1 MAFVAFDVEIAKPVP
16 DGPDILAHRP
26 GIACAAIAREG
37 AARASILFDPAES
50 LELFDSATKAMTRE
64 GAGRILAALE
74 EAVGRGDTLVT
85 WNGAGFDFRLL
96 ADETGRHADCARL
109 VMASVDMMFQV
120 LCDRGH
126 PLSLDAA
133 LKGAGL
139 PPKMDQVTLRS
150 GEAVHISGAEAP
162 QYWQAGEYSAVAA
175 YCAADTER
183 TAALAAVCQKS
194 RRLAWTSQ
202 KGRPNEIYLR
212 TGWLTV
218 EQCLALPLP
227 DTSWMTKPMRREDVL
242 AWTGASTSRRG

>member
-16 DGPDILAHRP
+16 DGPDILAHHP
-26 GIACAAIAREG
+26 GIACAATAREG
-37 AARASILFDPAES
+37 DARASILFDPSES
-50 LELFDSATKAMTRE
+50 PELFEPATKALTRD
-64 GAGRILAALE
+64 GSLRILAALE

-109 VMASVDMMFQV
+109 ALASVDMMFQV
-120 LCDRGH
+120 LCERGH

-133 LKGAGL
+133 LKGAAL
-139 PPKMDQVTLRS
+139 PPKMTEVTLRS

-162 QYWQAGEYSAVAA
+162 QYWQAGEFAAVAA
-175 YCAADTER
+175 Y
-183 TAALAAVCQKS
+183 AAVCQKS
-194 RRLAWTSQ
+194 RQLAWVSQ
-202 KGRPNEIYLR
+202 KGRPNQVYLR

-227 DTSWMTKPMRREDVL
+227 DTSWMTKPMSRDDVL
-242 AWTGASTSRRG
+242 AWTKPTRP

>member
-1 MAFVAFDVEIAKPVP
+1 MAFIAFDVEIAKPVP
-16 DGPDILAHRP
+16 DGPDILVHRP
-26 GIACAAIAREG
+26 GIACAALAREG
-37 AARASILFDPAES
+37 GEPASILFDPSAS
-50 LELFDSATKAMTRE
+50 PELFDAKSRTMSRDGAML
-64 GAGRILAALE
+64 ILAALE
-74 EAVGRGDTLVT
+74 EAAGRGDTLVT

-109 VMASVDMMFQV
+109 AMASVDMMFQV
-120 LCDRGH
+120 LCERGH

-150 GEAVHISGAEAP
+150 GEAVHISGVEAP
-162 QYWQAGEYSAVAA
+162 QHWQAGEYAAVAA
-175 YCAADTER
+175 YCAADAER
-183 TAALAAVCQKS
+183 TVALAAACQRS
-194 RRLAWTSQ
+194 RRLAWISQ

-227 DTSWMTKPMRREDVL
+227 DTSWMTRPMRREDVI
-242 AWTGASTSRRG
+242 AWTKQASRRG

>member
-16 DGPDILAHRP
+16 DGPDILVHRP

-37 AARASILFDPAES
+37 EERASILFDPAES
-50 LELFDSATKAMTRE
+50 PELFDPATKALTRD
-64 GAGRILAALE
+64 GSLRILAALE
-74 EAVGRGDTLVT
+74 AAAGRGDTLVT

-96 ADETGRHADCARL
+96 ADETGRHAECVRL

-139 PPKMDQVTLRS
+139 PPKMAEVTLRS
-150 GEAVHISGAEAP
+150 GTRVSITGAEAP
-162 QYWQAGEYSAVAA
+162 VYWQAGEYTAVAD
-175 YCAADTER
+175 YCAADAER
-183 TAALAAVCQKS
+183 TAALAAACQRS
-194 RRLAWTSQ
+194 RQLAWVSQ
-202 KGRPNEIYLR
+202 KGRPNQVYLR
-212 TGWLTV
+212 SGWLTV
-218 EQCLALPLP
+218 EQCLSLPLP

-242 AWTGASTSRRG
+242 AWTTPTRP

>member
-16 DGPDILAHRP
+16 DGPDLLAHRP

-37 AARASILFDPAES
+37 EARARVLFDPTES
-50 LELFDSATKAMTRE
+50 PEVFDPATMALTRD
-64 GAGRILAALE
+64 GALQILDALDEAA
-74 EAVGRGDTLVT
+74 GRGDTIVT

-96 ADETGRHADCARL
+96 ADETGRHADCVRL

-120 LCDRGH
+120 LCERGH

-139 PPKMDQVTLRS
+139 RPKMDQVTLRS
-150 GEAVHISGAEAP
+150 GERVRITGAEAP
-162 QYWQAGEYSAVAA
+162 QYWQAAEYGAVAD
-175 YCAADTER
+175 YCAADSER
-183 TAALAAVCQKS
+183 TAELAAACLRS
-194 RRLAWTSQ
+194 RQFAWVSQ
-202 KGRPNEIYLR
+202 KGRPNQIYLR
-212 TGWLTV
+212 SGWLTV

-242 AWTGASTSRRG
+242 AWTKQAR